1 MILYILVEGQ
11 TEEKFVKETLYKHLF
26 SFAIFAYPIL
36 FSTGKK
42 NLRTHKGGII
52 SYSQVKKNLMML
64 IRQFRNR
71 QDVHF
76 TTMVDLFHLDRLH
89 DKFPGFE
96 DASKISDKYKLV
108 TSLEESFRKDINHQF
123 DKFIPYI
130 QLHEFESLLFSDPAK
145 FDSQIDDSR
154 KIDRLNQI
162 LKDFSN
168 PELIN
173 DEDAPSY
180 RIKEIF
186 PAYDKVRH
194 GAIIS
199 NRIGLN
205 RIRSKCSH
213 FNEWIIKLE
222 QLGNA

>member
-1 MILYILVEGQ
+1 MHLYILVEGQ
-11 TEEKFVKETLYKHLF
+11 TEEKFVKETLFKHLF
-26 SFAIFAYPIL
+26 RFNVFSYPIL

-42 NLRTHKGGII
+42 NLRTHKGGVI
-52 SYSQVKKNLMML
+52 SYNQVKKNLLML
-64 IRQFRNR
+64 IRQFKSKQN
-71 QDVHF
+71 VCF
-76 TTMVDLFHLDRLH
+76 TTMIDLFHLDRLK

-96 DASKISDKYKLV
+96 DAIKIPDKYKLV
-108 TSLEESFRKDINHQF
+108 ASLEESFREDIDHQF
-123 DKFIPYI
+123 DKFIPNI
-130 QLHEFESLLFSDPAK
+130 LLHEFESLLFSDTGK

-162 LKDFSN
+162 LLDFNN

-173 DEDAPSY
+173 DKDAPSY

-199 NRIGLN
+199 NRIG
-205 RIRSKCSH
+205 IDCMRSKCSH
-213 FNEWIIKLE
+213 FKEWISKLE
-222 QLGNA
+222 QLGTL